1 MRLADLTELLAIE
14 DLEAHF
20 RATLA
25 RLFPICR
32 SITGDGLRETL
43 AILKESVPLEIHEVP
58 SGTPA
63 LDWVVP
69 KEWNIRDA
77 YVKDSS
83 GVRVID
89 FKKSN
94 LHVVGYSIPVSRRM
108 SLSELRPK
116 LHSLPKQP
124 NLIPFRSSFYRDDWG
139 FCLEHERLQAL
150 PEGEYEVEIDSS
162 LQDGSLTYG
171 ELLVPGRTSAE
182 VLLSAHAC
190 HPSLCNDNLT
200 GLAVATLF
208 ARYLAA
214 LRAAARPARY
224 SYRFLF
230 APVTVGAITW
240 LSRNEETVKRV
251 EHGLVLTLLGD
262 PGKTHYKRSRRGDAR
277 IDRAAQHVLEHSG
290 TPFAINDF
298 LPYGYDERQF
308 CSPGFDLPVG
318 CLMRTPYQQFPEYHT
333 SGDNLD
339 FVQPDK
345 LVDSLSKCLAIFNV
359 LENDAHY
366 LNLSPKAE
374 PQLGRRGIYR
384 ALADRSGDDGES
396 EMAML
401 WVLNQSDGHHS
412 LFEIAERSKMKFEH
426 IQSAAALLERN
437 GLLRRVDTQT

>member
-1 MRLADLTELLAIE
+1 VSQRL
-14 DLEAHF
+14 
-20 RATLA
+20 TLA
-25 RLFPICR
+25 
-32 SITGDGLRETL
+32 
-43 AILKESVPLEIHEVP
+43 
-58 SGTPA
+58 
-63 LDWVVP
+63 
-69 KEWNIRDA
+69 
-77 YVKDSS
+77 
-83 GVRVID
+83 
-89 FKKSN
+89 
-94 LHVVGYSIPVSRRM
+94 
-108 SLSELRPK
+108 ELRPK

-124 NLIPFRSSFYRDDWG
+124 SLIPFRSSFYREDWG

-150 PEGEYEVEIDSS
+150 PEGEYEVRIDSS

-171 ELLVPGRTSAE
+171 ELLVPGTSEAE

-200 GLAVATLF
+200 GLSVATLF
-208 ARYLAA
+208 ARYLLAR
-214 LRAAARPARY
+214 RAAGRPTRY
-224 SYRFLF
+224 SYRFVF

-262 PGKTHYKRSRRGDAR
+262 PGKTHYKRSRRGNAA
-277 IDRAAQHVLEHSG
+277 IDRAAGHVLEHSG
-290 TPFAINDF
+290 APFALDDF
-298 LPYGYDERQF
+298 IPYGYDERQY

-339 FVQPDK
+339 FVKPDK

-359 LENDAHY
+359 LEHDRRY

-384 ALADRSGDDGES
+384 ALADRTGDDGSS

-401 WVLNQSDGHHS
+401 WVLNQSDGQHS
-412 LFEIAERSKMKFEH
+412 LLDIAERSGLKFEQ
-426 IQSAAALLERN
+426 IQSAAKLLEDCQ
-437 GLLRRVDTQT
+437 LVRREA

>member
-1 MRLADLTELLAIE
+1 MRLDDLTQLLAID

-20 RATLA
+20 SAALA

-43 AILKESVPLEIHEVP
+43 AIIGESVPLQIHEVP
-58 SGTPA
+58 SGTPI

-77 YVKDSS
+77 YVKNSR
-83 GVRVID
+83 GERVID

-94 LHVVGYSIPVSRRM
+94 LHVVGYSVPVSARM

-124 NLIPFRSSFYRDDWG
+124 DLIPFRSSFYRDDWG
-139 FCLEHERLQAL
+139 FCLEHERLQTL
-150 PEGEYEVEIDSS
+150 PDGEYEVLIDSS
-162 LQDGSLTYG
+162 LRDGSLTYG
-171 ELLVPGRTSAE
+171 ELLIPGTSERE
-182 VLLSAHAC
+182 VLISAHAC

-200 GLAVATLF
+200 GLSVATLF

-214 LRAAARPARY
+214 LRAAGRPARY

-240 LSRNEETVKRV
+240 LSRNEDMVQRID
-251 EHGLVLTLLGD
+251 HGLILTLLGD
-262 PGKTHYKRSRRGDAR
+262 SGKTHYKCSRRGNAA
-277 IDRAAQHVLEHSG
+277 IDRAARHVLEHSG
-290 TPFAINDF
+290 APFTVLDF
-298 LPYGYDERQF
+298 IPYGYDERQY

-318 CLMRTPYQQFPEYHT
+318 CLMRTPFQQFPEYHT
-333 SGDNLD
+333 SGDNLE
-339 FVQPDK
+339 FVRAEK
-345 LVDSLSKCLAIFNV
+345 LIDSLSKCLAIFNV
-359 LENDAHY
+359 LEHDARY
-366 LNLSPKAE
+366 VNLSPKAE

-384 ALADRSGDDGES
+384 ALADRTEGDGSS

-401 WVLNQSDGHHS
+401 WVLNQSDGQHS
-412 LFEIAERSKMKFEH
+412 LLDIAERSKLSFDQ
-426 IQSAAALLERN
+426 IRNAAALLMKN
-437 GLLRRVDTQT
+437 GLLALV

>member
-1 MRLADLTELLAIE
+1 MRLSDLTELLAIG

-20 RATLA
+20 SATLA

-43 AILKESVPLEIHEVP
+43 GIIKESVPLEIHEVP

-77 YVKDSS
+77 YVKDSR
-83 GVRVID
+83 GERVID

-94 LHVVGYSIPVSRRM
+94 LHVVGYSVPVSRRM
-108 SLSELRPK
+108 SLAELRPK

-124 NLIPFRSSFYRDDWG
+124 SLIPFRSSFYRDDWG
-139 FCLEHERLQAL
+139 FCLEHERLQGL
-150 PEGEYEVEIDSS
+150 PDGEYEVVIDST

-171 ELLVPGRTSAE
+171 EVLVPGSTEVE
-182 VLLSAHAC
+182 VLLNAHAC

-200 GLAVATLF
+200 GLSVATLF
-208 ARYLAA
+208 ARYLLA
-214 LRAAARPARY
+214 LRAAGRPARY

-240 LSRNEETVKRV
+240 LSRNEETVKRI

-262 PGKTHYKRSRRGDAR
+262 PGKTHYKRSRRGNAA

-290 TPFAINDF
+290 APFAVDDF

-339 FVQPDK
+339 FVKPDR
-345 LVDSLSKCLAIFNV
+345 LVDSLRKCLAIFNI

-366 LNLSPKAE
+366 VNLYPKAE

-384 ALADRSGDDGES
+384 ALADRTGDDGSS
-396 EMAML
+396 ELAML
-401 WVLNQSDGHHS
+401 WVLNQSDGKHS
-412 LFEIAERSKMKFEH
+412 LFDIAERSKMNFEN
-426 IQSAAALLERN
+426 ILSAARLLETN
-437 GLLRRVDTQT
+437 GLLCLA

>member
-1 MRLADLTELLAIE
+1 MRLSDLTELLAIG

-20 RATLA
+20 STALA

-43 AILKESVPLEIHEVP
+43 SIIKESIPLELHEVR

-77 YVKDSS
+77 YVKDSR
-83 GVRVID
+83 GERVID

-94 LHVVGYSIPVSRRM
+94 LHVVGYSVPVSRRM
-108 SLSELRPK
+108 SLAELRPK

-124 NLIPFRSSFYRDDWG
+124 RLIPFRSSFYRDDWG

-150 PEGEYEVEIDSS
+150 AEGEYEVVIDSS

-171 ELLVPGRTSAE
+171 ELLVPGATEAE

-208 ARYLAA
+208 ARYLIA
-214 LRAAARPARY
+214 LREAGRPARY

-240 LSRNEETVKRV
+240 LSRNEETVKRI

-262 PGKTHYKRSRRGDAR
+262 PGKTHYKRSRRGNAA
-277 IDRAAQHVLEHSG
+277 IDRAAQHVLDHSG
-290 TPFAINDF
+290 APFAIHDF
-298 LPYGYDERQF
+298 IPYGYDERQF

-333 SGDNLD
+333 SGDNLE

-345 LVDSLSKCLAIFNV
+345 LVDSLRKCLAIFNV
-359 LENDAHY
+359 LENDGYY
-366 LNLSPKAE
+366 LNLFPKAE

-384 ALADRSGDDGES
+384 ALADRTGDDGSS

-401 WVLNQSDGHHS
+401 WVLNQSDGKHS
-412 LFEIAERSKMKFEH
+412 LFEIAERSKMKFES
-426 IQSAAALLERN
+426 IQSAAQLLERN
-437 GLLRRVDTQT
+437 GLLRRDGA